1 MGVTICRLLC
11 VTIETTMF
19 MWYPPGVLWHGLPW
33 LVQHR
38 WQPRGAGDH
47 CSPTDQWHQR
57 VAALPSGKYLLEY
70 LVYVHIV
77 HSDGTGSC
85 IYWPSSVTIRVCDRH
100 GQPAGDWMI
109 TLGIQLW
116 FSGPVL
122 TTQTTNG
129 VHCAGANVVCQ
140 ASLHIGYRGSWEDW
154 TGPRC

>member
-1 MGVTICRLLC
+1 MVWTSGFTVIELLNNLEWYLWNMLSMRLLRPCCLLSRPLLQVAVAICRLLC
-11 VTIETTMF
+11 DNRKVF
-19 MWYPPGVLWHGLPW
+19 MWHHPGVLRHGLPW

-57 VAALPSGKYLLEY
+57 VAALSSGKYLSEY

-85 IYWPSSVTIRVCDRH
+85 FNRPSSVTIRVCDRH

-109 TLGIQLW
+109 SDYFRHPAL
-116 FSGPVL
+116 V
-122 TTQTTNG
+122 
-129 VHCAGANVVCQ
+129 
-140 ASLHIGYRGSWEDW
+140 
-154 TGPRC
+154 